1 VNIGIFA
8 SGRGSN
14 FIAILRAI
22 EEGRLA
28 ARIGVVISNKADAGA
43 LLAARA
49 QNIPAYHISPPAY
62 GEQSEDDYV
71 AAVRQVLYRHQIDF
85 IALAGYLKK
94 LPAAIVRE
102 FRNRIVN
109 IHPALLPSF
118 GGKGMYGIH
127 VHEAVL
133 EAGVKVTGVTVHLVD
148 EEYDHGPIVLQ
159 RAVEVNDD
167 DTPET
172 LAERVLQVEHEL
184 YPEALQLFAEGRI
197 RVDHG
202 RVFCLAGE
210 SSRSAPPVAVK
221 GVK

>member
-1 VNIGIFA
+1 
-8 SGRGSN
+8 
-14 FIAILRAI
+14 
-22 EEGRLA
+22 
-28 ARIGVVISNKADAGA
+28 
-43 LLAARA
+43 
-49 QNIPAYHISPPAY
+49 
-62 GEQSEDDYV
+62 V

-133 EAGVKVTGVTVHLVD
+133 KAGVKVTGVTVHLVD

-159 RAVEVNDD
+159 RAVEVHDD

-172 LAERVLQVEHEL
+172 LAQRVLQVEHEL